1 MVMDIK
7 NTFLQ
12 ILEIVV
18 RISKINTSDSLSKK
32 TEQGIHRQTPPTPVS
47 QRRTAHSL
55 VPLRP
60 NVTSSIKPDVHN
72 VSQRHHQQDRTT
84 ATGDL
89 HNKFRK
95 NRSSGSRD
103 MLVYKQTDR
112 QTDRNTPFPYRFG
125 VINARSACHKDGG
138 LTCVERC
145 QM

>member
-47 QRRTAHSL
+47 QR
-55 VPLRP
+55 
-60 NVTSSIKPDVHN
+60 
-72 VSQRHHQQDRTT
+72 HHQQDRTT
-84 ATGDL
+84 STGDL